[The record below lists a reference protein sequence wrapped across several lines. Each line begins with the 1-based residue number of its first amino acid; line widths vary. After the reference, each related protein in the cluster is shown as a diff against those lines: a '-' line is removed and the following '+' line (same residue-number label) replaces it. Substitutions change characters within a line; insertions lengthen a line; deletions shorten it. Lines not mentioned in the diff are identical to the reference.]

1 MWYLLKQRQIEGVG
15 FSAADF
21 RFRFFV
27 QFVRFLDLDFCTIC
41 AFSGKTI
48 LEVIHRQ

>member
-15 FSAADF
+15 FSAAD
-21 RFRFFV
+21 
-27 QFVRFLDLDFCTIC
+27 LDLDFCTIC